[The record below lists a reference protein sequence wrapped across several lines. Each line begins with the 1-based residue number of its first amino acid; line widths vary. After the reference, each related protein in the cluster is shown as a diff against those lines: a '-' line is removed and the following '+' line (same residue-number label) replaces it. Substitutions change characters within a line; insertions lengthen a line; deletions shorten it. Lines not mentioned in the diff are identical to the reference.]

1 MAETVI
7 AVLNYTTQSKDASEN
22 LVSNSNVTQPQ
33 LLPTDKPEGGAYLSI
48 RRMTNGNFEQF
59 VDNNYMICYE
69 GYRMDAPSEPKSY
82 QLSVS
87 TYKEDLNIA
96 TPFGQIHATAIYPD
110 AGSTSDT
117 TVSFVEF
124 LVTGA
129 SGAFSGA
136 KTILIEYSNKGDAP
150 WAKDANGKSVER
162 ARRMTVMGDAQNRSS
177 RIPSRRMLM

>member
-1 MAETVI
+1 MTESVLT
-7 AVLNYTTQSKDASEN
+7 VLNYTTQSKDGDE

-33 LLPTDKPEGGAYLSI
+33 LLPTEKPKGGAYISN

-69 GYRMDAPSEPKSY
+69 GYRMDKPEDPKPY
-82 QLSVS
+82 QLSVA

-136 KTILIEYSNKGDAP
+136 KTILIEYSNDGNAP
-150 WAKDANGKSVER
+150 WARDASGNKVER

-177 RIPSRRMLM
+177 RTPARRMLM

>member
-1 MAETVI
+1 MSYVR
-7 AVLNYTTQSKDASEN
+7 
-22 LVSNSNVTQPQ
+22 
-33 LLPTDKPEGGAYLSI
+33 I

-69 GYRMDAPSEPKSY
+69 GYRMDAPAAADVKPF

-87 TYKEDLNIA
+87 TYKEDLNIS

-110 AGSTSDT
+110 SGSTSDT

-124 LVTGA
+124 LITGA

-136 KTILIEYSNKGDAP
+136 KTVLIEYSNDGNAP
-150 WAKDANGKSVER
+150 WAKDAKGDKVER
-162 ARRMTVMGDAQNRSS
+162 ARRMTVMGDAQNRPS
-177 RIPSRRMLM
+177 RTPSRRMLM